1 MAKAHLHVMFKL
13 ESDVNDYVKAK
24 LTALGLK
31 KLIDFNEE
39 SGMSDYMK
47 EALKG
52 SAKTKDKTSFGKPDF
67 HIEKYNVPIVIEDK
81 LGIKH
86 HIAENK
92 SGIRMD
98 EKAVREYAVNGAIY
112 YAKNMIA
119 SKKYDEV
126 IAIGISGDNEDNV
139 KISVY
144 YVFSPSIPPKEM
156 SDYTTLDFVQNQ
168 DSFDSFYRAATV
180 TEEER
185 HRILV
190 KSREEILKHAKKL
203 NTLMNNHNIG
213 VDQRVV
219 YVSGMLLS
227 MQDIFDESGNILDL
241 GLTPDD
247 LKGIQTE
254 QKRDSIVIVKHL
266 EEYLDQKEI
275 AADKKRIM
283 LDSFKMSISLDAAR
297 DAATENDKIVSK
309 LLEKPSSITKQ
320 VFVYLYEYVYRVI
333 DLSNGALDIMAEMYS
348 TFLKYALSDGAPLGK
363 VLTPPYITAAMAKIL
378 DIDRNSRVMDLATGS
393 AAFLVAA
400 MDLMIADAN
409 KSFGKGT
416 EKAKDTIQ
424 KIKYTQ
430 LLGVEVDAK
439 MYTLAATNM
448 ILRGDGS
455 TQIKKADTFKTPAS
469 LYTDFKADRLLLN
482 PPFSYTDYG
491 MPFFEFGLDH
501 MAKGGKGAV
510 IIQDSAGAGKAI
522 LTNQSIL
529 GKHRML
535 ASIKMPADLFNPNA
549 IVQTSIYVFE
559 AGTPHNFDYDIVKFI
574 DFRNDG
580 YKRTERTIND
590 VDHPAERYQDLYL
603 IFKLGLNARNNAA
616 FHSELWDL
624 ESVYCEDTITDS
636 GKDWNFEQ
644 HKKVNTE
651 PTKGDFERSIG
662 SHFAWETSI
671 ITDQLLKSLSDNSK
685 VSDKK
690 TKAFSV
696 EELFIID
703 KTPSYN
709 KDSLTEVTDKEYDYI
724 TRTSTNRGICETT
737 GYISDKGLNE
747 AGTFSLGLLQMTFF
761 YREREWY
768 AGQFVRNIKAK
779 FELNKYTGLYF
790 ETVLSGLS
798 PYLLSGLVRDVDEA
812 FLSSKITLPV
822 DDKGKIDFEWIE
834 RFVKQQKKALLDKI
848 VAIYKKELDDKG
860 DENEQ

>member
-1 MAKAHLHVMFKL
+1 MAKAHIHVMFKL

-67 HIEKYNVPIVIEDK
+67 HIEKYSVPIVIEDK

-86 HIAENK
+86 HISENK

-156 SDYTTLDFVQNQ
+156 TDYVALDFVQNY
-168 DSFDSFYRAATV
+168 DSFNAFYKAATV
-180 TEEER
+180 TDEER

-227 MQDIFDESGNILDL
+227 MQDIYDESGNVLDL
-241 GLTPDD
+241 GLVPDD
-247 LKGIQTE
+247 LRGIQTE

-266 EEYLDQKEI
+266 EEYLDQKDI

-297 DAATENDKIVSK
+297 DAIVENDKIVSK
-309 LLEKPSSITKQ
+309 LLEKPASITKQ

-378 DIDRNSRVMDLATGS
+378 DIDKNSRVMDLATGS

-416 EKAKDTIQ
+416 EKAKETIQ

-501 MAKGGKGAV
+501 MTKGGKGAV

-522 LTNQSIL
+522 MTNQSIL
-529 GKHRML
+529 SKHKML

-603 IFKLGLNARNNAA
+603 IFKMGLNARNNAV

-624 ESVYCEDTITDS
+624 ENVYCEDTITSS

-651 PTKGDFERSIG
+651 PTKSDFEKAIG
-662 SHFAWETSI
+662 SHFAWETGI
-671 ITDQLLKSLSDNSK
+671 ITEQLIHNLADNSRAI
-685 VSDKK
+685 SKK
-690 TKAFSV
+690 KKEFIV
-696 EELFIID
+696 GDLFDIN

-709 KDSLTEVTDKEYDYI
+709 KDSLTEVTGKEYDYI
-724 TRTSTNRGICETT
+724 TRTATNRGICDIT
-737 GYISDKGLNE
+737 GFISNKGLNE
-747 AGTFSLGLLQMTFF
+747 PCTFSLGLLQMTFF

-768 AGQFVRNIKAK
+768 AGQFMRKIKAK
-779 FELNKYTGLYF
+779 FELNQYTGLYF
-790 ETVLSGLS
+790 ETILSGLS

-812 FLSSKITLPV
+812 FLSSTIILPV
-822 DDKGKIDFEWIE
+822 DEQGNIDFAWIE
-834 RFVKQQKKALLDKI
+834 QFVKKQKKNLLDKI
-848 VAIYKKELDDKG
+848 VSIYKKELDG
-860 DENEQ
+860 

>member
-1 MAKAHLHVMFKL
+1 MAKAHIHVMFKL
-13 ESDVNDYVKAK
+13 ESDVNDYVKTK

-67 HIEKYNVPIVIEDK
+67 HIEKYSVPIVIEDK

-156 SDYTTLDFVQNQ
+156 TNYVTLDFVQNQ
-168 DSFDSFYRAATV
+168 DSFNAFYKAATV
-180 TEEER
+180 TDEER

-227 MQDIFDESGNILDL
+227 MQDIYDENGSVLDL

-266 EEYLDQKEI
+266 EEYLDQKDI
-275 AADKKRIM
+275 DTDKKRIM

-297 DAATENDKIVSK
+297 DAVTENDKIVSK
-309 LLEKPSSITKQ
+309 LLEKPASITKQ

-378 DIDRNSRVMDLATGS
+378 DIDKNSRVMDLATGS

-416 EKAKDTIQ
+416 EKAKGTIQ

-522 LTNQSIL
+522 MTNQSIL
-529 GKHRML
+529 SKHRML

-603 IFKLGLNARNNAA
+603 IFKLGLNARNNSA
-616 FHSELWDL
+616 FHAELWDL
-624 ESVYCEDTITDS
+624 ESVYCEDTITES

-651 PTKGDFERSIG
+651 PTKTDFEKAIG
-662 SHFAWETSI
+662 SHFAWETGI
-671 ITDQLLKSLSDNSK
+671 IT
-685 VSDKK
+685 
-690 TKAFSV
+690 
-696 EELFIID
+696 E
-703 KTPSYN
+703 
-709 KDSLTEVTDKEYDYI
+709 
-724 TRTSTNRGICETT
+724 
-737 GYISDKGLNE
+737 
-747 AGTFSLGLLQMTFF
+747 
-761 YREREWY
+761 
-768 AGQFVRNIKAK
+768 
-779 FELNKYTGLYF
+779 
-790 ETVLSGLS
+790 
-798 PYLLSGLVRDVDEA
+798 
-812 FLSSKITLPV
+812 
-822 DDKGKIDFEWIE
+822 
-834 RFVKQQKKALLDKI
+834 
-848 VAIYKKELDDKG
+848 
-860 DENEQ
+860 